1 MKNIV
6 FVAGIIIFAI
16 GGYFYLTGYN
26 GMQELILK
34 FAAYTPEKYQ
44 EYKTMEILGGILAGI
59 GILIAL
65 AGIFDKKTD

>member
-1 MKNIV
+1 MKNLI
-6 FVAGIIIFAI
+6 FIAGIVIFAI

-34 FAAYTPEKYQ
+34 FAVYSPEKYQ
-44 EYKTMEILGGILAGI
+44 EYKTMEIIGGISAVI

-65 AGIFDKKTD
+65 AGIFEKKDD

>member
-1 MKNIV
+1 MKNVV
-6 FVAGIIIFAI
+6 FVAGIIIFAF

-34 FAAYTPEKYQ
+34 FAVYSPEKYQ
-44 EYKTMEILGGILAGI
+44 EYKTMEILGGISAVI

-65 AGIFDKKTD
+65 AGIFDKKSD